1 MSNSSVLIALVAE
14 VRALKLEAGVRAT
27 CLICPEMMRTF
38 LYSEKRAFKSGRAT
52 HYHNFSFSMILTMKK
67 LP

>member
-38 LYSEKRAFKSGRAT
+38 LYSEKEPSKVAGQPIIITLA
-52 HYHNFSFSMILTMKK
+52 FSMILMMKK